1 MSTHLSKEQLTAYV
15 HQTLT
20 DARRE
25 EMDQHLADC
34 TRCRVR
40 LADYESLQRHIR
52 YSLLADL
59 RAVRSSPRM
68 NFCAISPRLQRPGTF
83 GRLWRQSSRLFSG
96 AAALATLAL
105 QAAILLA
112 LLGSMSQPVA
122 GSTLALSGIHSQ
134 PPSSAGSGQ
143 PPGVG
148 ELAPGWFVAAG
159 GLERSAGLPQS
170 AHACDYE
177 AGVDRT
183 VAHSGRASGV
193 VKSKVSAPTGVGT
206 LMQAFR
212 ADGADDYRG
221 QKIRVSGYVKAEGVE
236 GWAALWVRVDGK
248 YQVSYLDRMQDGLV
262 FSVVEG
268 STNWERR
275 EIVLDVP
282 EDGKSIAFGIS
293 LEGTGQVWL
302 DDVQFKLV
310 DN

>member
-34 TRCRVR
+34 PRCRAR
-40 LADYESLQRHIR
+40 LADHESLQRHIR

-83 GRLWRQSSRLFSG
+83 GRLWQQSSRLFSG
-96 AAALATLAL
+96 VAALATLAL

-112 LLGSMSQPVA
+112 LLGSMSQPVV

-148 ELAPGWFVAAG
+148 ELSPGWFVAAD
-159 GLERSAGLPQS
+159 GLEQS

-183 VAHSGRASGV
+183 VAHTGQASGV
-193 VKSKVSAPTGVGT
+193 VRSRVSAPAGTGT
-206 LMQAFR
+206 LMQVFA
-212 ADGADDYRG
+212 ADEYRG
-221 QKIRVSGYVKAEGVE
+221 KRLCVSGYIKAENVA
-236 GWAALWVRVDGK
+236 GWAGLWMRIDGP
-248 YQVSYLDRMQDGLV
+248 QNEAPSSDDVQSRPVTGTT
-262 FSVVEG
+262 G
-268 STNWERR
+268 WEKF
-275 EIVLDVP
+275 EIILDVP
-282 EDGKSIAFGIS
+282 PDSVKIAFGVL
-293 LEGTGQVWL
+293 LEGAGQVWV
-302 DDVQFKLV
+302 DDFQFEV
-310 DN
+310 D